1 MQPGSGNAEIF
12 GYMPTTE
19 CSEHGA
25 RSSTVKAAMPVPTVT
40 RRPAIAIA
48 IASITALVLAGCG
61 GGGDTAAAP
70 AAAAGA
76 ESVIVAM
83 DAAEAREGVQAVA
96 PAAPAAPVSWV
107 KAVDAGQSF
116 SLSERQIVRFG
127 SGANWV
133 VKMASGNLVCNDATF
148 PGPVFAGPRQCQV
161 LAPLVT
167 TGWPMVAS
175 EGQKFTLVEPMIVRY
190 GFTPAWV
197 ERTLSGTVTCN
208 SATFTDPAPGVTK
221 RCVVWIGNT
230 PPRPLPSA
238 SQTSLLDARRLADQA
253 TFGANETLLAQMQ
266 TQSAATWVKAQMLMP
281 KTSRYTSGNG
291 DAVDKGVQEVF
302 FCDRAPYK
310 GDNCWR
316 DWFSS
321 EPLLWD
327 FYRNATTQADQ
338 LRQRVAF
345 ALSQIVVISAL
356 ETEGTYGL
364 RGYHNMLLD
373 MSFANYR
380 DLLKKV
386 SLSPMM
392 GEYLNHVNNDRA
404 APNENYPRELL
415 QLFAIGT
422 CELNLDGSLKTG
434 NCLPT
439 YNNETVREYA
449 YALTGWTYPAG
460 GSAVWGCWP
469 EGTNCTYR
477 AGDMVPVARHH
488 DNQERRL
495 LSGVT
500 LPAARSAPQALEKVL
515 DSLMA
520 HPNIAPF
527 IGRQL
532 VQHLVTSNPT
542 PAYVQRVAQAFNA
555 GRFVDAAT
563 GSSFGTGVKGDLA
576 ATVAAVL
583 LDAEARAARPGPDA
597 GKLRDPVLTMIGV
610 LRGLNGRTDGAA
622 LGWWWGEVFR
632 QHAFRSPSVFNFY
645 SPSYPLAGTNLVAPA
660 FGIHNAN
667 SALNRLNYLTYLL
680 DWGGSSPES
689 GVPNAIGTQV
699 DLAAFIADAG
709 DAPKLVDRI
718 AKLALGEPLPAAART
733 QVLNAVL
740 AWTAQTDSS
749 NWQRRRVQT
758 AAYLIYGS
766 PMYQVQR

>member
-1 MQPGSGNAEIF
+1 MSAVVSKNPSNF
-12 GYMPTTE
+12 M
-19 CSEHGA
+19 
-25 RSSTVKAAMPVPTVT
+25 
-40 RRPAIAIA
+40 RPAA
-48 IASITALVLAGCG
+48 ASAFFAALVLAGCG
-61 GGGDTAAAP
+61 GGAGGDAAQGN
-70 AAAAGA
+70 AAVAAGEAGAGAGGA
-76 ESVIVAM
+76 ESVLVSM
-83 DAAEAREGVQAVA
+83 EVAEARDVLQAVA
-96 PAAPAAPVSWV
+96 TAVPAAPAAPVAWV

-116 SLSERQIVRFG
+116 ILTERQVVRFG

-133 VKMASGNLVCNDATF
+133 VKMASGTQVCDDATF

-167 TGWPMVAS
+167 VGWPMVAS

-190 GFTPAWV
+190 GLGSTWV
-197 ERTLSGTVTCN
+197 ERTLSGTVNCN
-208 SATFTDPAPGVTK
+208 STTFTDPAPGVTK
-221 RCVVWIGNT
+221 RCVVWIGST
-230 PPRPLPSA
+230 PPRPLPGA
-238 SQTSLLDARRLADQA
+238 APTGLLDARRLADQA

-266 TQSAATWVKAQMLMP
+266 TQSASAWVKAQMLMP
-281 KTSRYTSGNG
+281 RASRYTSGNG
-291 DAVDKGVQEVF
+291 DAVDKNVQEIF
-302 FCDRAPYK
+302 FCERAPYK

-327 FYRNATTQADQ
+327 FYRNATTQPDQ

-380 DLLKKV
+380 ELLKKV

-434 NCLPT
+434 ICVPT
-439 YNNETVREYA
+439 YNNATVREYA

-469 EGTNCTYR
+469 EGSNCTYR
-477 AGDMVPVARHH
+477 AGDMVPVARYH

-495 LSGVT
+495 LGGVT
-500 LPAARSAPQALEKVL
+500 LPAARSAPQALERVL

-542 PAYVQRVAQAFNA
+542 PAFVQRVAQAFNA
-555 GRFVDAAT
+555 GRYVDPAS
-563 GSSFGTGVKGDLA
+563 GSAFGAGIKGDLA

-583 LDAEARAARPGPDA
+583 LDAEARSVRPGPDA

-622 LGWWWGEVFR
+622 LGWWWGETFR

-680 DWGGSSPES
+680 DWGGSSAES

-699 DLAAFIADAG
+699 DLSAFVADAA
-709 DAPKLVDRI
+709 DAPRLVDRI
-718 AKLALGEPLPAAART
+718 ARLALGEPLPAAART
-733 QVLNAVL
+733 QVLNAVQ
-740 AWTAQTDSS
+740 AWTAQTDSN